1 MNNLLILILVGMV
14 VMGGNHLF
22 SHVSPPS
29 IAMTEKLENRV
40 APLLEKKYKMRLCG
54 SGGGMPDGIV
64 NMLSLSFDSYRIA
77 SIEEARPIL
86 VDCVNI
92 YMNAVNADKE
102 LKPYLKNAPFTP
114 ENIKISI
121 YFNSPQGEEVYD
133 PYLSVASTLCG
144 KLIYRTKEKG
154 KIFGYKSE
162 VIESYE
168 DAVKILNKK
177 KNTPQ

>member
-1 MNNLLILILVGMV
+1 MNRTFVLALLGVLTMS
-14 VMGGNHLF
+14 GNRAF

-40 APLLEKKYKMRLCG
+40 APLIEKKYKMRLCG

-64 NMLSLSFDSYRIA
+64 NMLALSFDSYRTI

-86 VDCVNI
+86 VDCINI
-92 YMNAVNADKE
+92 YMNAVNEDKE

-114 ENIKISI
+114 ENIEISI
-121 YFNSPQGEEVYD
+121 YFNSPRGEEVYD
-133 PYLSVASTLCG
+133 PYLSIASTLCG

-168 DAVKILNKK
+168 DAVKILNEKK
-177 KNTPQ
+177 INPK

>member
-1 MNNLLILILVGMV
+1 MNNLLILTLAGLFIME
-14 VMGGNHLF
+14 GNHLF

-64 NMLSLSFDSYRIA
+64 NMLALSFDSYRTI

-86 VDCVNI
+86 VDCVNT
-92 YMNAVNADKE
+92 YMNAVNEDKE
-102 LKPYLKNAPFTP
+102 LKPYLKNTPFTP
-114 ENIKISI
+114 QNIEISI
-121 YFNSPQGEEVYD
+121 YFNSPRGEEVYD
-133 PYLSVASTLCG
+133 PYLSIASTLCG

-154 KIFGYKSE
+154 QKFGYKSE
-162 VIESYE
+162 IVESYE
-168 DAVKILNKK
+168 DAVKILSEK